1 MVRIMMVQRFKL
13 SCFCKIFRRSDS
25 IILSVPIPAEIPL
38 PFQPKLQGM
47 NGKRIKNAF
56 MFQIYVPFCALFGPS
71 SAVQFIAHAMHGP

>member
-1 MVRIMMVQRFKL
+1 
-13 SCFCKIFRRSDS
+13 
-25 IILSVPIPAEIPL
+25 L